1 MQSNPDS
8 STISTENG
16 RKICIIQ
23 AGQPDGIPVLV
34 HNGTP
39 CSRLLY
45 DHWIEDAQS
54 RGIRLISYD
63 RPGYGGSTPR
73 PDRTVASAAE
83 DVAAIAKE
91 LNLKRL
97 LVWGVSGGGPHALAC
112 AALLPDLVVAVAAL
126 ASFAPYS
133 AAGLEWLAGM
143 GEGNVAVFGAALKG
157 REALQQFVE
166 ASSPGFLNADPTTI
180 VQSFSSLL
188 SPVDTA
194 VFKGDFA
201 DYILN
206 VIREGIKERRDGW
219 IEDYLVF
226 ITSWA
231 FKLSQIRIPVLLL
244 HGKQDRFVPF
254 SHGEWLAGKIPNVD
268 ARLLADDGHLTLI
281 THRIP
286 EVHAWLLDKMQ

>member
-1 MQSNPDS
+1 M
-8 STISTENG
+8 
-16 RKICIIQ
+16 
-23 AGQPDGIPVLV
+23 
-34 HNGTP
+34 
-39 CSRLLY
+39 
-45 DHWIEDAQS
+45 
-54 RGIRLISYD
+54 ISYD
-63 RPGYGGSTPR
+63 RPGYGGSTPC
-73 PDRTVASAAE
+73 PGRTVASAAE
-83 DVAAIAKE
+83 DVTAIANE

-97 LVWGVSGGGPHALAC
+97 LIWGFSGGGPYALAC

-133 AAGLEWLAGM
+133 ATGLDWLAGM

-157 REALQQFVE
+157 REAVQQRVE
-166 ASSPGFLNADPTTI
+166 AASPGMINADSANLIEVFRPFLCPAD
-180 VQSFSSLL
+180 V
-188 SPVDTA
+188 A
-194 VFKGDFA
+194 VFTEDFA
-201 DYILN
+201 DYLLN
-206 VIREGIKERRDGW
+206 GIREGIKERRDGW
-219 IEDYLVF
+219 IEDYLMF
-226 ITSWA
+226 ITSWG